1 MKMEYDR
8 STQEV
13 GRSESQEIEER
24 SAFAA
29 LKSPCLYSQILHL
42 GLQVCEYDCFK
53 QI

>member
-1 MKMEYDR
+1 MKMEHDR
-8 STQEV
+8 FTSEV
-13 GRSESQEIEER
+13 GRNESQEIEEK

-29 LKSPCLYSQILHL
+29 MKLPCLYSQILRL

>member
-1 MKMEYDR
+1 MEHDR
-8 STQEV
+8 FASEV

-29 LKSPCLYSQILHL
+29 LKSPCLYSQILRL
-42 GLQVCEYDCFK
+42 GQQVCEYDCFK